1 MKAGFRVIFL
11 HRSDSQIPF
20 LHRLDPVNIINDLEI
35 KSDDKLNFRMDSISF
50 YTDIYKE
57 YHQFKPKLL
66 LVEYFSVT
74 EYLNLLLYI
83 CEHLKPSG
91 RKVLLF
97 LAAAVSDFY
106 LPIHS
111 IAEHKIQ
118 SGQGDL
124 QLTLKP
130 VPKLLKLLKS
140 CTCPE
145 AFIVSFKLETDE
157 ELVVK
162 KAKESLAK
170 YQHDLV
176 ISNCLSTRKT
186 RVIMITSS
194 KEEVIDKR
202 DDEVIEKE
210 LIKRVIAKYN
220 DNKLNDE

>member
-1 MKAGFRVIFL
+1 MEL
-11 HRSDSQIPF
+11 
-20 LHRLDPVNIINDLEI
+20 N
-35 KSDDKLNFRMDSISF
+35 SDDKLNFTIDSISF
-50 YTDIYKE
+50 YKTIYQD
-57 YHQFKPKLL
+57 YHQFKARLL

-83 CEHLKPSG
+83 CQHLKPLG
-91 RKVLLF
+91 RKVILF

-106 LPIHS
+106 LPAHLTV
-111 IAEHKIQ
+111 EHKIQ
-118 SGQGDL
+118 SGKGDL

-140 CTCPE
+140 HTCPE
-145 AFIVSFKLETDE
+145 AFIISFKLETDQ

-186 RVIMITSS
+186 RVIMVSS
-194 KEEVIDKR
+194 NSEEVIDKR
-202 DDEVIEKE
+202 DDEVIEQE
-210 LIKRVIAKYN
+210 LIRRVISKY
-220 DNKLNDE
+220 NKLNIV